1 LCQKAKEYSLKTI
14 KMKTVLAGL
23 ALIISC
29 SLHAQQTVVQL
40 YNGVS
45 PGSENWT
52 QKEVEYSQF
61 GGKMLCNVVNPTLTV
76 FLPEKSNATGAAVIV
91 APGGDFCWLSW
102 ESEGTMVGE
111 WLQAHGIAAF
121 ILKYRLADMGQTEAE
136 LQKNAQEFMQPMM
149 NIANS
154 SNPKEE
160 LKKYS
165 NVACVIALAEDDGR
179 QAIKYVRANAA
190 KYNVNPNRIGLMG
203 FSAGGILTM
212 GVALHHD
219 AESRP
224 DFIAPIYGISL
235 DILMVPTD
243 AAPMF
248 FACAAD
254 DEFVALQAVK
264 LFTAWKS
271 AGKSIEFHVYSKGG
285 HGFGMRK
292 RGLPIDN
299 WIEQFGEWLNIE
311 EFLK

>member
-1 LCQKAKEYSLKTI
+1 
-14 KMKTVLAGL
+14 MKRVLIGL
-23 ALIISC
+23 FIIISF
-29 SLHAQQTVVQL
+29 SLHAQQVVQL
-40 YNGVS
+40 YNGTA
-45 PGSENWT
+45 PGSENFT
-52 QKEVEYSQF
+52 QKEVEYTQF
-61 GGKMLCNVVNPTLTV
+61 GGRMVCNVVNPSLTV
-76 FLPEKSNATGAAVIV
+76 FIPEESKANGTAVIV
-91 APGGDFCWLSW
+91 APGGGFRFLTWDN
-102 ESEGTMVGE
+102 EGTKVAE
-111 WLQAHGIAAF
+111 WLQSQGIAAF
-121 ILKYRLADMGQTEAE
+121 VLKYRLVDMGQTYEDF
-136 LQKNAQEFMQPMM
+136 QKRMQEFIQQMTE
-149 NIANS
+149 S
-154 SNPKEE
+154 SRTNDPKV
-160 LKKYS
+160 LVKDP
-165 NVACVIALAEDDGR
+165 NVAHVIELAKDDGR

-190 KYNVNPNRIGLMG
+190 KYNVNPDRIGLMG

-235 DILMVPTD
+235 DSLMVPTD

-292 RGLPIDN
+292 QGLPIDN
-299 WIEQFGEWLNIE
+299 WVEQFGEWLNSQG
-311 EFLK
+311 FLQR

>member
-1 LCQKAKEYSLKTI
+1 MI
-14 KMKTVLAGL
+14 R
-23 ALIISC
+23 
-29 SLHAQQTVVQL
+29 
-40 YNGVS
+40 
-45 PGSENWT
+45 
-52 QKEVEYSQF
+52 
-61 GGKMLCNVVNPTLTV
+61 NVVNPTLTV
-76 FLPEKSNATGAAVIV
+76 FLPKESKATGAAVIV
-91 APGGDFCWLSW
+91 APGGGFCWLSW
-102 ESEGTMVGE
+102 ESEGTKVGE

-154 SNPKEE
+154 SNPEEE
-160 LKKYS
+160 LQKYPE
-165 NVACVIALAEDDGR
+165 VAGVIKLAIEDGR

-190 KYNVNPNRIGLMG
+190 KYNVNPDRIGLMG

-224 DFIAPIYGISL
+224 DFIAPVYGLALDSL
-235 DILMVPTD
+235 IVPAD

-254 DEFVALQAVK
+254 DDLVASQAVK
-264 LFTAWKS
+264 LYSAWKA

-292 RGLPIDN
+292 RGLPVDN
-299 WIEQFGEWLNIE
+299 WIEQFEQWLNIQG
-311 EFLK
+311 FLK